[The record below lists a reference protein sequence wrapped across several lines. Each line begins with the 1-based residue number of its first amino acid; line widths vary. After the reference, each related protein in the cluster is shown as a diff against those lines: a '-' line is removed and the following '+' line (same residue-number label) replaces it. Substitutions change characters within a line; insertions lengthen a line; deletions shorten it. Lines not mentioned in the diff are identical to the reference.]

1 MYDVPCVTKAMFRCD
16 FFLFFWTSL
25 YVVGIIAT
33 ATLTLPARVVK
44 GFGVPLVTCVHLFS
58 ISTVIAPQSQPNRD
72 SAAAL
77 TSGSGPG
84 SCFTFPSHMARSCWL
99 HAFVSKVRRSW
110 GRFLKWPKG
119 LHIRQEARVYVYKTG
134 LSGWPSHNQQTLC
147 LLFTLL
153 HCNLT
158 KF

>member
-1 MYDVPCVTKAMFRCD
+1 M
-16 FFLFFWTSL
+16 
-25 YVVGIIAT
+25 VGIVAT

-84 SCFTFPSHMARSCWL
+84 SCWTVEFHFSKSHDTVLLAACICKQGKAELRKVSEVTKGTPHKAGGSCVCLQNRSQWL
-99 HAFVSKVRRSW
+99 TI
-110 GRFLKWPKG
+110 P
-119 LHIRQEARVYVYKTG
+119 
-134 LSGWPSHNQQTLC
+134 
-147 LLFTLL
+147 
-153 HCNLT
+153 
-158 KF
+158 